1 MVTDFYNLK
10 ISEQN
15 YNGAIDLYTQAIKKN
30 WKNAVY
36 FANRSISNLR
46 LENFGYALND
56 ASKAI
61 ELDKAYTK
69 AYYRRAA
76 AHMSLGK
83 YKLALK
89 DFEYVSIST
98 IKYFKRHVVHG
109 LSSPL
114 LGAPCCYLYSSQD
127 RYGMFN
133 NKNTATQLVAV
144 GVKNI
149 FHRCS

>member
-1 MVTDFYNLK
+1 MDFYNLK

-15 YNGAIDLYTQAIKKN
+15 YNGAIDLYTKAIQKN

-46 LENFGYALND
+46 LENFGYALSD
-56 ASKAI
+56 ASRAI
-61 ELDKAYTK
+61 ELDKGYTK

-89 DFEYVSIST
+89 DFEYVSIPPYDSFKLHVRWVEQPYLPTDTST
-98 IKYFKRHVVHG
+98 TCLEIQHCHPV
-109 LSSPL
+109 L
-114 LGAPCCYLYSSQD
+114 LAPYEKVL
-127 RYGMFN
+127 M
-133 NKNTATQLVAV
+133 
-144 GVKNI
+144 
-149 FHRCS
+149 

>member
-1 MVTDFYNLK
+1 MF
-10 ISEQN
+10 
-15 YNGAIDLYTQAIKKN
+15 
-30 WKNAVY
+30 

-61 ELDKAYTK
+61 ELDKSYTK

-89 DFEYVSIST
+89 DFEYVSIHLMW
-98 IKYFKRHVVHG
+98 IKRILKKI
-109 LSSPL
+109 SE
-114 LGAPCCYLYSSQD
+114 
-127 RYGMFN
+127 
-133 NKNTATQLVAV
+133 
-144 GVKNI
+144 
-149 FHRCS
+149 

>member
-1 MVTDFYNLK
+1 MDFYNLK

-15 YNGAIDLYTQAIKKN
+15 YNGAIDLYTKAIKKN

-46 LENFGYALND
+46 LENFGYALSD
-56 ASKAI
+56 ASRAI

-89 DFEYVSIST
+89 DFEYVSIPT
-98 IKYFKRHVVHG
+98 IWHYE
-109 LSSPL
+109 
-114 LGAPCCYLYSSQD
+114 
-127 RYGMFN
+127 RY
-133 NKNTATQLVAV
+133 
-144 GVKNI
+144 VKWAEP
-149 FHRCS
+149 HR